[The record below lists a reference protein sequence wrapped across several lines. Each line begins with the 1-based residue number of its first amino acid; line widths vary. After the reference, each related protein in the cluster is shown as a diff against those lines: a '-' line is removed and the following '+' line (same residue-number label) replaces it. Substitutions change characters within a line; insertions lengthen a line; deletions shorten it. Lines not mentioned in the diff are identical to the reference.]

1 MAITESKEG
10 MEERRKKEKGARK
23 EGERKKEGR
32 GKRKKEKRE
41 GGRKGERKRER
52 KQQVL
57 ARMWRN
63 RNF

>member
-1 MAITESKEG
+1 
-10 MEERRKKEKGARK
+10 MEERRKMEKGETK
-23 EGERKKEGR
+23 KGERKKE
-32 GKRKKEKRE
+32 E